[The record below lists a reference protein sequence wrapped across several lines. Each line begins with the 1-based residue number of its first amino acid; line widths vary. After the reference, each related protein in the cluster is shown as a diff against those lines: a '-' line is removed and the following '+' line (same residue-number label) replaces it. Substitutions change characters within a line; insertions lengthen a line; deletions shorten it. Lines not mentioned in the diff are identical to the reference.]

1 MVSYKQRLI
10 NQNNDPNTNDGQR
23 EANDYRLK
31 LLELFERE
39 KPEREPYH
47 STDVIMERLNDT
59 SYRFTP
65 NKLLS
70 AD

>member
-1 MVSYKQRLI
+1 MVSYKRMLI
-10 NQNNDPNTNDGQR
+10 NQNNNPNTNDGQR

-47 STDVIMERLNDT
+47 STDVIMERLNDA